1 MYKSTVNRLAKQQ
14 LVCYSLDLWL
24 LGTAVFLTLCTCDVL
39 IRGFLL
45 HLLPAM
51 VKGTSQ
57 RAVTFLTS
65 ESERKTFLRAE
76 LECGSSLHL
85 CQKGWAVAVLWAC
98 RGLLGSPCSHV
109 QDHLGSALTARVRPQ
124 GGNKHS
130 HVFLPSN
137 GNQSRGSGEEKYPT
151 GDGESS
157 EPTQQDE
164 FCLEHGESC

>member
-1 MYKSTVNRLAKQQ
+1 M
-14 LVCYSLDLWL
+14 
-24 LGTAVFLTLCTCDVL
+24 FLTLCTCDDL

-45 HLLPAM
+45 HLLPAI

-137 GNQSRGSGEEKYPT
+137 GSQSRGSGEEEKYPT